1 MAIIAPAIS
10 CIAFLVALNGE
21 RCSSSILAW
30 TASITTIASSTTTPI
45 AKTKA
50 NNVIKFKEISKNC
63 MNTNVPTSETG
74 TAIAG
79 ITVERQSPKKRKT
92 TNPTKIK
99 ASIKVWITF
108 SIEAS
113 KNLETSY
120 EIS

>member
-1 MAIIAPAIS
+1 M
-10 CIAFLVALNGE
+10 
-21 RCSSSILAW
+21 
-30 TASITTIASSTTTPI
+30 

-50 NNVIKFKEISKNC
+50 KSVIKFKEMSKNV
-63 MNTNVPTSETG
+63 MNTNVPTNETG

-79 ITVERQSPKKRKT
+79 ITVERQSPKKRNT
-92 TNPTKIK
+92 TKPTKIK
-99 ASIKVWITF
+99 ASTKVWITF

>member
-1 MAIIAPAIS
+1 MIAIIAPPIS
-10 CIAFLVALNGE
+10 DIAFLVAFLAE

-45 AKTKA
+45 AITKA
-50 NNVIKFKEISKNC
+50 KSVIKLMVIPNNC
-63 MNTNVPTSETG
+63 IKAKVPINDTG

-79 ITVERQSPKKRKT
+79 INVERQSPRNRNT

-99 ASIKVWITF
+99 ASTKVWITL

-113 KNLETSY
+113 KNLETS
-120 EIS
+120 